1 MTQDKKAITL
11 RKHYPRFKT
20 WKSLLLQVLVVY
32 ETQDPKTKKMTSDK
46 KTTFLRRGLIRK
58 IRISKVPEFRFCP
71 IPLVN
76 MQTLRTWCWLHRRFS
91 AIKYCRYLS
100 FTLNY
105 YFQLY
110 FFVCLVFF
118 RLLLIQEQVYFDIY
132 IHIDCNL
139 FFLST

>member
-1 MTQDKKAITL
+1 MTQDKEAITL
-11 RKHYPRFKT
+11 RKHYARSKA

-58 IRISKVPEFRFCP
+58 IRISKVPEFQFCP

-91 AIKYCRYLS
+91 GIKYCRYLS

-105 YFQLY
+105 YIFS
-110 FFVCLVFF
+110 FTFSFV
-118 RLLLIQEQVYFDIY
+118 
-132 IHIDCNL
+132 
-139 FFLST
+139 